1 MKAQLMRSS
10 SYTRL
15 LLMNSGLLPLSVV
28 GTGVSCLPIAAPAQ
42 TLSELRAVHKAAHDP
57 HAVELLKQMTD
68 AYTHLTYFDQQTE
81 YYSLQTPVQG
91 TGEEKEKR
99 RKGEEETQSGRPPTG
114 KDTIH
119 NPQSATSP
127 SSLELPHV
135 PVEKPMGHVVRLIVA
150 GNRLRLDTTDAGD
163 ADTPAKTSTTLS
175 DGKTLWVYNPTKN
188 WYTQTKA
195 PRTLRDFQ
203 KVANLGSSTLELMM
217 MMGLTPFA
225 DVDEQF
231 DAVKYE
237 GTANTRGVQTDVV
250 LLRTVSEKQIQEL
263 RFYIDVDDSLL
274 RRLVIET
281 KPIAQEPTAP
291 PKHNILDDLIAR
303 PPAPPP
309 TDTLEQPEVAPGF
322 EDPYPLAPP
331 GTPMYI
337 RITSDNTFTLSPQ
350 LEPETFIFKPPA
362 GAALYQDV
370 NGRGDYNKMS
380 APKSVQELIKQQMKA
395 QGRTTKATKK
405 SKPVKVKL

>member
-1 MKAQLMRSS
+1 MKAHLTRSN

-15 LLMNSGLLPLSVV
+15 LLMNFGLLPLAVV
-28 GTGVSCLPIAAPAQ
+28 GTGVSCLPTVAPAQ
-42 TLSELRAVHKAAHDP
+42 TLSELRAARKAAHDP

-91 TGEEKEKR
+91 IEEKKR
-99 RKGEEETQSGRPPTG
+99 RKEEKIGEYPTPNTQHPTP
-114 KDTIH
+114 DT
-119 NPQSATSP
+119 
-127 SSLELPHV
+127 LELPHV
-135 PVEKPMGHVVRLIVA
+135 PVEKPMGRVVRLIVA
-150 GNRLRLDTTDAGD
+150 GNRLRLDTTEAGD

-195 PRTLRDFQ
+195 PRNLRDFQ
-203 KVANLGSSTLELMM
+203 KVTNLGSSTLELMM
-217 MMGLTPFA
+217 MIGLTPFA

-237 GTANTRGVQTDVV
+237 GTANARGVQTDVV

-263 RFYIDVDDSLL
+263 RFYIDSDDMLL

-281 KPIAQEPTAP
+281 KPIAQEQTAP
-291 PKHNILDDLIAR
+291 PKHNVLDDLIAR

-309 TDTLEQPEVAPGF
+309 TDAQEQPEVAPGF
-322 EDPYPLAPP
+322 EDPHPLAPP
-331 GTPMYI
+331 GTPMYV
-337 RITSDNTFTLSPQ
+337 RVTSDNTFTLSPQ
-350 LEPETFIFKPPA
+350 LEPETFIFKPPT

-380 APKSVQELIKQQMKA
+380 TPKSVQELVKEQMKA
-395 QGRTTKATKK
+395 QSQATKAPKK